1 MQWLVVDNFLWLI
14 LECNF
19 NFLLLNLYYLLWT
32 IEMPDSTFNIKI
44 ECTLTFNIKI
54 DSTFKINIKHDNNKS
69 G

>member
-1 MQWLVVDNFLWLI
+1 
-14 LECNF
+14 
-19 NFLLLNLYYLLWT
+19 
-32 IEMPDSTFNIKI
+32 MPDSTFNIKI